1 MLEAASDSCQE
12 AWSCPNLAAGLLLV
26 LGFTSAWKFSLSLKN
41 FTDKSGVHNYTSRL
55 SFF

>member
-41 FTDKSGVHNYTSRL
+41 FTDKSGVHNYISRL